1 MSDKGLAEFHLSLIS
16 RIIDMRRYP
25 FTRLIMERNITNP
38 EYKELMKL
46 LEDLDDKYHT
56 QRKEGLLDF
65 SSLLIQ
71 FAGMLNE
78 KLEPTE
84 TIYALNQEEIHKE
97 LMSEFMKIIQ
107 QEENK
112 NKRR

>member
-1 MSDKGLAEFHLSLIS
+1 MYKGLAEFHLSLIS
-16 RIIDMRRYP
+16 RIIDMRKYP

-38 EYKELMKL
+38 EYTELIKL
-46 LEDLDDKYHT
+46 LEDLDVIYHS
-56 QRKEGLLDF
+56 QREEGLLDF

-84 TIYALNQEEIHKE
+84 TIYALSQEGIYKE
-97 LMSEFMKIIQ
+97 LVNEFIKIIQ

-112 NKRR
+112 YKRR